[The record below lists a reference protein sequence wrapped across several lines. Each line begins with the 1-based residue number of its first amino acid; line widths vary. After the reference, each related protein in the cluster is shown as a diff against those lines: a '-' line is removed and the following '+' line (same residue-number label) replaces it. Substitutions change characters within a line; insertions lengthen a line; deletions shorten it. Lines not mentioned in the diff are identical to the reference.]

1 MSVSDT
7 RLLRILKLLYHQRG
21 EDVKALA
28 DLLLA
33 QRKTAWESAL
43 RAEAAQYGYTG
54 PVHPPRREDL
64 AELRR
69 MSEDDAR
76 SIVNT
81 WNRDVDR
88 QLARLYTQNRRG
100 NRHYYGKRME
110 EWAKARDGWKARQ
123 IADYTEFSTIG
134 YAQQRFRQMNGLRGA
149 QYVLDGPPP
158 VCDDCRDLYGRGVVD
173 QAVVDQHPMPLHPG
187 CRHTWRL
194 LPWTTAAP
202 ARSALWVGQ

>member
-1 MSVSDT
+1 VSVSDT
-7 RLLRILKLLYHQRG
+7 RLLRILKLLYHQRD

-88 QLARLYTQNRRG
+88 QLARLYAQNRRG
-100 NRHYYGKRME
+100 NRHY
-110 EWAKARDGWKARQ
+110 
-123 IADYTEFSTIG
+123 
-134 YAQQRFRQMNGLRGA
+134 
-149 QYVLDGPPP
+149 
-158 VCDDCRDLYGRGVVD
+158 
-173 QAVVDQHPMPLHPG
+173 
-187 CRHTWRL
+187 
-194 LPWTTAAP
+194 
-202 ARSALWVGQ
+202 

>member
-1 MSVSDT
+1 VSEKDT
-7 RLLRILKLLYHQRG
+7 RLLRILKLLYHQTD

-28 DLLLA
+28 ETLLE
-33 QRKTAWESAL
+33 QRKAAWESAL
-43 RAEAAQYGYTG
+43 RAEAAQFGYTG
-54 PVHPPRREDL
+54 PVNPPRREDL

-69 MSEDDAR
+69 MSEEDAR

-88 QLARLYTQNRRG
+88 QLARLYQANRRG
-100 NRHYYGKRME
+100 NRHYYAKNMEDWAAKR
-110 EWAKARDGWKARQ
+110 DVWKSRQ
-123 IADYTEFSTIG
+123 IADYTEFSTIN

-158 VCDDCRDLYGRGVVD
+158 VCDDCRWLYGLGVVE
-173 QAVVDQHPMPLHPG
+173 QAVVDQHPMPLHPS

-194 LPWTTAAP
+194 LPWTT
-202 ARSALWVGQ
+202 SALSPRELWVG